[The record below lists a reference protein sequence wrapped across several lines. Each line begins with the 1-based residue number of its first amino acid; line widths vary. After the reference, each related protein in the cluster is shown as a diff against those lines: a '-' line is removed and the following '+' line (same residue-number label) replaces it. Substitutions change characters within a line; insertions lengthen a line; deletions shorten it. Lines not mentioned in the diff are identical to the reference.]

1 MSRVLLG
8 GTDRVDLD
16 RGVRHV
22 SWGGGPYNR
31 EVFFYINDY
40 ANAFGLT
47 ELVRFETE
55 VVYARLINGKW
66 RVRSRMAS
74 GVTVDQIFDAM
85 VVCNGHGIEPRTT
98 EISGN

>member
-40 ANAFGLT
+40 ATAFGLT

-85 VVCNGHGIEPRTT
+85 VVCNGHGIEPRTA